1 MERPQTQPVSSLR
14 SLGTRRGTRTGRTS
28 LCVGFR
34 AENRFPQPGPPP
46 QGVCGEIARCPAHA
60 LRDSGLAPP
69 RVLGLSATA
78 PEEEAEASRNPG
90 TIVAVSAGDKE
101 NTCEECFVG
110 WWVCYQAVWPEG
122 RHFKDFR

>member
-34 AENRFPQPGPPP
+34 AENRFPQPG
-46 QGVCGEIARCPAHA
+46 PAHA